1 MIEGERVYLR
11 MMEMEDVPYKVHW
24 VNDPEVRK
32 SLLFPNF
39 PVSKAA
45 TQNWLAKA
53 ALDPSRKDLMIC
65 LKSDDSAIGFAGLK
79 GIDIK
84 NWKAESY
91 LCIGVKE
98 YWGKGLGYEVKK
110 LILDYGFNELGLNK
124 IYSYHLADNAAMIR
138 INLKLGG
145 MREGVM
151 REDVFS
157 GGVFLD
163 RVIVSVLKKD
173 FYQTK
178 YSGV

>member
-1 MIEGERVYLR
+1 MIEGERIYLR
-11 MMEMEDVPYKVHW
+11 MMEMEDVPYKVQW

-32 SLLFPNF
+32 SLLFPDF

-79 GIDIK
+79 SIDIK
-84 NWKAESY
+84 NLKAESY
-91 LCIGVKE
+91 LGIGVKE

-110 LILDYGFNELGLNK
+110 LILEYGFNELGLNK
-124 IYSYHLADNAAMIR
+124 VYSYHLAANEAMIR

-145 MREGVM
+145 IQEGVM

-173 FYQTK
+173 YEKTK
-178 YSGV
+178 HGAM